1 MSRTILKEKR
11 KERIIEFIKKSGTV
25 SIEDLAK
32 ELGLST
38 VTIRKDV
45 KELEEAGLVDRLWG
59 GVSIKESSFIEPS
72 FAQKHIL
79 NILEKKAIARTA
91 INLLNP
97 NDIIGISAG
106 TTAYEFA
113 RLLYQFPN
121 IHVVTYGL
129 NIAYLL
135 ARIGINVVVP
145 GGFLREKSFAL
156 VGEETI
162 AFLEKIHLDKCFM
175 GVDGIDTEVLTD
187 INMAEAAVNRTMIE
201 RSKELIVIA
210 DHTKLGQRKLTPIA
224 PIERVNVLI
233 TDNRADKRLLKAFE
247 DKGIK
252 VLIGEVK
259 EEEEL

>member
-156 VGEETI
+156 VGEETV
-162 AFLEKIHLDKCFM
+162 AFLKKIHLDKCFM